1 METPISKYL
10 AEDYRRN
17 LGTPDAPSFIETKN
31 EIVPVVIVND
41 GLPKPNSKQRLR
53 IYYKSHTGASTSDT
67 TISTVTS
74 TRNVYFIGAIISQ
87 DAATGAGEI
96 QIQDNQS
103 TGQLSSPQQD
113 ALIANAL
120 MSTTARDYSFFPS
133 MPIRLLSGL
142 HLFFPNQGATGT
154 RYAIVYYLEEI
165 IE

>member
-17 LGTPDAPSFIETKN
+17 LGTPDAPSFIDTKN

-53 IYYKSHTGASTSDT
+53 VYYKSHTGASTSDT
-67 TISTVTS
+67 TITTVTS
-74 TRNVYFIGAIISQ
+74 TRNVYFIGAIIAQ
-87 DAATGAGEI
+87 DAAGNAGEV

-113 ALIANAL
+113 ALLANAL
-120 MSTTARDYSFFPS
+120 MGTAAKDYPFFPP
-133 MPIRLLSGL
+133 MPIKLTSGL
-142 HLFFPNQGATGT
+142 HLFFPNQGAST
-154 RYAIVYYLEEI
+154 RYAIIYYLEEI
-165 IE
+165 VE